1 MTKIHFI
8 KENKDHLVEIDNIG
22 MKNIPISKDLTLISS
37 DTCLYKGKMYN
48 WGVNI
53 VSSAII
59 NVLDVNAILVIDKD
73 SGILHA
79 EKVGNRFPFYIIL
92 DSKSW
97 KYLPVYEYYG
107 GITASDIYKDMG
119 LSESASIRDF
129 KTRGRQIVYLLSSL
143 AKDHESIVTENGEIY
158 TEYGGMIVRHGRK
171 HRKFVFD
178 DTGCCSV
185 FVPNFDSRIAIVKQK
200 ANRIIFKEGNDVLI
214 TGKSRILGG
223 VKASKVSVLDLEAK
237 TASTMISK
245 IIDRECKGD

>member
-8 KENKDHLVEIDNIG
+8 KDKTRTTVEIDSIG

-37 DTCLYKGKMYN
+37 DICLYKGKMYN
-48 WGVNI
+48 WGINI
-53 VSSAII
+53 VSTRII

-79 EKVGNRFPFYIIL
+79 ERVGNKFPFYIIL
-92 DSKSW
+92 DNKSW

-107 GITASDIYKDMG
+107 GVTESDIYKDMG

-129 KTRGRQIVYLLSSL
+129 KTRGRQIVYLLNSL
-143 AKDHESIVTENGEIY
+143 AKDRESVITENGEIY
-158 TEYGGMIVRHGRK
+158 TEYGGMIIRHGRK

-185 FVPNFDSRIAIVKQK
+185 FVPNFDSHIAIVKQK

-214 TGKSRILGG
+214 TEKARVLGG
-223 VKASKVSVLDLEAK
+223 VKASKVSVLDLEDK
-237 TASTMISK
+237 TASNMISK